1 VIKVA
6 RIAITRAEGLP
17 HECGVT
23 HICGTWDDAD
33 AVLKR
38 MAATAPDSG
47 GYDKTDFRIT
57 WEDGETYLGRYDLT
71 RADETGASLGR
82 HVRDF
87 CLFYSGR
94 WRPEHLREA
103 QYRAIVDRDPELRDA
118 IARLLDT
125 HQIGDAGLSGIG

>member
-1 VIKVA
+1 VIRVA

-17 HECGVT
+17 HECSVT

-71 RADETGASLGR
+71 RQDATKASLAG
-82 HVRDF
+82 HVRNF

-94 WRPEHLREA
+94 RRAEHVDEPR
-103 QYRAIVDRDPELRDA
+103 YRAIVDRDPELRDA

>member
-1 VIKVA
+1 VIRVA

-17 HECGVT
+17 HECSVT

-38 MAATAPDSG
+38 MAWTAPEHG
-47 GYDKTDFRIT
+47 GYHKTDFRIT
-57 WEDGETYLGRYDLT
+57 WEDGETYTGRYDLK
-71 RADETGASLGR
+71 RHDVSLAYLAR
-82 HVRDF
+82 HVRRF
-87 CLFYSGR
+87 CEFYSGR
-94 WRPEHLREA
+94 WRPEHVSEE

-125 HQIGDAGLSGIG
+125 HQIGAAGVAGIG